1 MKLGPNVAKFT
12 ECDCGC
18 NNPVAESETEM
29 LEFLL
34 QRFSQ
39 CGVGDAV
46 AAVYARD
53 IKKLLENRYSGSSR
67 DLKSCPLSNG

>member
-1 MKLGPNVAKFT
+1 MKLGTNVAKFT

-18 NNPVAESETEM
+18 NNPVAESEIEM

-34 QRFSQ
+34 QRFSM
-39 CGVGDAV
+39 CGVSDAV

-67 DLKSCPLSNG
+67 DLKSCPLSNR